1 MRILLAYSGDLTTT
15 TAIPWLRDTYQAD
28 VITATVDLGQGRELE
43 LVRDRALAAGAS
55 RAHVLDARDQF
66 ARDFILPSLK
76 ADALH
81 DGQFVMAVALSRP
94 LIARKLVEIAAIE
107 RVHAVA
113 HGAPGR
119 DTTRPVLDVLIQ
131 SLDPALKII
140 AVPVSPPRDLAEYA
154 KARGIMPPLDHDVEA
169 NLWGRSVQFAPRV
182 QSQYLHDD
190 GESLST
196 SYSSHEPGQ
205 DASPSCEPPAA
216 AETAAPTDRCYA
228 FTRHPAECPDEPA
241 VVNIAFDHG
250 IPKAINGVFMPLL
263 ELIDSLGTIARAHGV
278 GRVAAD
284 GRLCEAP
291 AAVLLH
297 AAHRQL
303 QAAATAGDLQAFA
316 RAVSLRYV
324 DLVCD
329 GRWFTPLRE
338 ALDAFVDKVQERV
351 TGDVRLDLFKG
362 NVVTH

>member
-1 MRILLAYSGDLTTT
+1 MRILLAYSGDHTT
-15 TAIPWLRDTYQAD
+15 TAAIAWLREHYQAE
-28 VITATVDLGQGRELE
+28 VITATVDLGQDRELDAA
-43 LVRDRALAAGAS
+43 RDRALAAGAL

-66 ARDFILPSLK
+66 ARDFVLPSLK

-119 DTTRPVLDVLIQ
+119 DTSRPVLDVLIQ
-131 SLDPALKII
+131 SLNPALKII
-140 AVPVSPPRDLAEYA
+140 AVPVSPPDDLAEYA
-154 KARGIMPPLDHDVEA
+154 KARGLMAPLDHDIEA
-169 NLWGRSVQFAPRV
+169 NLWGRSVQFAENF
-182 QSQYLHDD
+182 QSQYPHDD
-190 GESLST
+190 HGLPSGTYST
-196 SYSSHEPGQ
+196 H
-205 DASPSCEPPAA
+205 DLF
-216 AETAAPTDRCYA
+216 YA
-228 FTRHPAECPDEPA
+228 FTRRPAECPDEPA
-241 VVNIAFDHG
+241 VVNIAFDQG

-263 ELIDSLGTIARAHGV
+263 ELIDSLGTIAGAHGV

-329 GRWFTPLRE
+329 GLWFTPLRE

-351 TGDVRLDLFKG
+351 TGDVRLELFKG